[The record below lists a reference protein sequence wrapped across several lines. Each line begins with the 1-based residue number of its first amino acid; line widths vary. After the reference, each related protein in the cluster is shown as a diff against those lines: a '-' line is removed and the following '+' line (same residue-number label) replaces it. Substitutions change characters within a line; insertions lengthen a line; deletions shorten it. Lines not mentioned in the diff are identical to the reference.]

1 MIITIGSK
9 VKDGEG
15 NTYTLTEE
23 LGHGGFGCVYKAE
36 CEADKSVYAVKT
48 LLYSFGDEVTAAS
61 FKNEVKISS
70 EVSGEHVIHYIYAH
84 DGDEYP
90 ELPPYIIM
98 EYAEG
103 GTLADQ
109 IEERKKTNSPYSK
122 EELRNLF
129 LQLVDGMKSI
139 NKKLVHR
146 DIKPE
151 NILICNGICKI
162 TDFGLA
168 KVASE
173 STRTMSFKG
182 YGTLQYIA
190 PEAWKSEK
198 NTIQMDIYS
207 MGIVFYE
214 LALLDYPYDIISN
227 DVDAYRSAH
236 MFSRI
241 KRTNDLKNVLGADV
255 ASIILA
261 MLEKPVQKRLK
272 SWEEIEEQLGNPS
285 LEVNGDLG
293 NIVSLAIGKKIE
305 TDTRI
310 QQQIEEENRKRKEKE
325 DFCNLVRNQFES
337 VIVDF
342 FEQFTDEYNIHLAG
356 NDKCRLQSTSRGYG
370 HIEQF
375 SYQLTIPSVT
385 NIEVKCKV
393 ILPNSFTRIVDVDR
407 AYGFSY
413 MYGSVYGKREVVY
426 TPQYKNKD
434 IMGWVEIK
442 NTKGLGFN
450 LWLIQTDD
458 MYGDWYVLRNKN
470 NGIYATQYEP
480 KQEPFAFEIDELDEA
495 LKGINA
501 FSLYSSEVEP
511 FDKAHTTSDGNKQ
524 FSAVGDEL
532 IMGRWLKGR
541 LAAAGLVNPVNDTQ
555 ADTER
560 EGMITKEMLEEYGCE
575 NLYLKKTGQ
584 TAMDED
590 GTPLDVWMLSFKPT
604 DEEGDEE

>member
-48 LLYSFGDEVTAAS
+48 LLYSFGDEATAAS
-61 FKNEVKISS
+61 FKNEVRISS
-70 EVSGEHVIHYIYAH
+70 EVSGEHVIRYIYAH

-129 LQLVDGMKSI
+129 LQLVAGMKSI

-151 NILICNGICKI
+151 NILICDGICKI

-214 LALLDYPYDIISN
+214 LALLDYPYDITSN

-272 SWEEIEEQLGNPS
+272 SWEEIEEKLGNPS
-285 LEVNGDLG
+285 LEANSALG
-293 NIVSLAIGKKIE
+293 NIISLAIGKKIE

-310 QQQIEEENRKRKEKE
+310 QQQIEEENRKKKEKE

-342 FEQFTDEYNIHLAG
+342 FEQFADEYNIHLAG
-356 NDKCRLQSTSRGYG
+356 NDKCRLQSAGRGYE
-370 HIEQF
+370 HMEQF
-375 SYQLTIPSVT
+375 SYELTIPSVT
-385 NIEVKCKV
+385 NIEIKCKV
-393 ILPNSFTRIVDVDR
+393 ILPNSFTRTVDVDR
-407 AYGFSY
+407 VYGFSY
-413 MYGSVYGKREVVY
+413 MQGSLYGKREVVY
-426 TPQYKNKD
+426 TPQYKNKN

-450 LWLIQTDD
+450 LWLVQTDD
-458 MYGDWYVLRNKN
+458 MYGDWYILRNKN
-470 NGIYATQYEP
+470 NGIYGTRYEP

-501 FSLYSSEVEP
+501 FSLYSSEVLNV
-511 FDKAHTTSDGNKQ
+511 KLRNKGLNSVISNSGLSEQ
-524 FSAVGDEL
+524 RNGY
-532 IMGRWLKGR
+532 G
-541 LAAAGLVNPVNDTQ
+541 AA
-555 ADTER
+555 
-560 EGMITKEMLEEYGCE
+560 Y
-575 NLYLKKTGQ
+575 
-584 TAMDED
+584 
-590 GTPLDVWMLSFKPT
+590 DVYECVHAEHGHKRTCPYS
-604 DEEGDEE
+604 

>member
-48 LLYSFGDEVTAAS
+48 LLYSFGDEATAAS
-61 FKNEVKISS
+61 FKNEVRISS
-70 EVSGEHVIHYIYAH
+70 EVSGEHVIRYIYAH

-103 GTLADQ
+103 GTLEDQ

-129 LQLVDGMKSI
+129 LQLVAGMKSI

-151 NILICNGICKI
+151 NILICDGICKI

-207 MGIVFYE
+207 MGIV
-214 LALLDYPYDIISN
+214 
-227 DVDAYRSAH
+227 
-236 MFSRI
+236 
-241 KRTNDLKNVLGADV
+241 LGADV

-272 SWEEIEEQLGNPS
+272 SWEEIEEKLGNPS
-285 LEVNGDLG
+285 LEANSALG
-293 NIVSLAIGKKIE
+293 NIISLAIGKKIE

-310 QQQIEEENRKRKEKE
+310 QQQIEEENRKKKEKE

-337 VIVDF
+337 IIVDF
-342 FEQFTDEYNIHLAG
+342 FEQFADEYNIHLAG
-356 NDKCRLQSTSRGYG
+356 NDKCRLQSAGRGYE
-370 HIEQF
+370 HMEQF
-375 SYQLTIPSVT
+375 SYELTIPSVT

-393 ILPNSFTRIVDVDR
+393 ILPNSFTRTVDVDR
-407 AYGFSY
+407 VYGFSY
-413 MYGSVYGKREVVY
+413 MQGSVYGKREVVY
-426 TPQYKNKD
+426 TPQYKNKN

-450 LWLIQTDD
+450 LWLVQTDD
-458 MYGDWYVLRNKN
+458 MYGDWYILRNEN
-470 NGIYATQYEP
+470 NGIYGTRYEP

-511 FDKAHTTSDGNKQ
+511 FDKQKLM
-524 FSAVGDEL
+524 EL
-532 IMGRWLKGR
+532 VAQLI
-541 LAAAGLVNPVNDTQ
+541 N
-555 ADTER
+555 
-560 EGMITKEMLEEYGCE
+560 
-575 NLYLKKTGQ
+575 
-584 TAMDED
+584 
-590 GTPLDVWMLSFKPT
+590 
-604 DEEGDEE
+604 

>member
-214 LALLDYPYDIISN
+214 LALLDYPYDIPYIRYPVAFHYISLLSEN
-227 DVDAYRSAH
+227 MLD
-236 MFSRI
+236 I
-241 KRTNDLKNVLGADV
+241 KHIATLRFKMSVAFVVYKLCDKN
-255 ASIILA
+255 
-261 MLEKPVQKRLK
+261 RL
-272 SWEEIEEQLGNPS
+272 STVYIEEFLNKIQEYDFNSKLFCVLNEHGINEKKFFDS
-285 LEVNGDLG
+285 TIT
-293 NIVSLAIGKKIE
+293 NIV
-305 TDTRI
+305 
-310 QQQIEEENRKRKEKE
+310 
-325 DFCNLVRNQFES
+325 
-337 VIVDF
+337 
-342 FEQFTDEYNIHLAG
+342 
-356 NDKCRLQSTSRGYG
+356 
-370 HIEQF
+370 
-375 SYQLTIPSVT
+375 
-385 NIEVKCKV
+385 
-393 ILPNSFTRIVDVDR
+393 
-407 AYGFSY
+407 
-413 MYGSVYGKREVVY
+413 
-426 TPQYKNKD
+426 
-434 IMGWVEIK
+434 
-442 NTKGLGFN
+442 
-450 LWLIQTDD
+450 
-458 MYGDWYVLRNKN
+458 
-470 NGIYATQYEP
+470 
-480 KQEPFAFEIDELDEA
+480 IDELE
-495 LKGINA
+495 K
-501 FSLYSSEVEP
+501 FYSILSREEDSDKVE
-511 FDKAHTTSDGNKQ
+511 N
-524 FSAVGDEL
+524 
-532 IMGRWLKGR
+532 
-541 LAAAGLVNPVNDTQ
+541 
-555 ADTER
+555 
-560 EGMITKEMLEEYGCE
+560 
-575 NLYLKKTGQ
+575 
-584 TAMDED
+584 
-590 GTPLDVWMLSFKPT
+590 
-604 DEEGDEE
+604 